1 MPCLLFIIFT
11 KMKITTITS
20 VLALAAAISVN
31 ANAQS
36 RMSEAFTENFDNPSS
51 EFFNIDTRNLRH
63 FCGVPSLSEV
73 GTDVLLM
80 RIDPKTPAGAGRGP
94 EISSRKNTHFGSYSA
109 RLRVPDVKAVQPNVG
124 SVVGYF
130 TYREDRNFGLSEIDI
145 EFLIA
150 DPRIIYVGTWTSTPG
165 NVGQL
170 QRVGRTIN
178 LATGKIYETIYRSYH
193 DGNRNH
199 PFTDS
204 LSTIP
209 TVIEPIEGFDASKQ
223 FYTYGFDWHADRLTW
238 WILHPQTGEKI
249 ILWDYQGTT
258 PNFSGIP
265 QPPSTYLLNF
275 WHTNDWSVETN
286 PRSLEAPAYPY
297 MLEADWMSFEPF
309 EDESNAWI
317 EKNNW
322 K

>member
-1 MPCLLFIIFT
+1 
-11 KMKITTITS
+11 MKLTTIF
-20 VLALAAAISVN
+20 AAAVLSV
-31 ANAQS
+31 ALPFSTGAQS
-36 RMSEAFTENFDNPSS
+36 RMSAAFTENFDNPNS
-51 EFFNIDTRNLRH
+51 EYFNINTRNFKH
-63 FCGVPSLSEV
+63 FCGVPSLSEK
-73 GTDVLLM
+73 GTGVLLL

-94 EISSRKNTHFGSYSA
+94 EISSKKPTHFGSYSA
-109 RLRVPDVKAVQPNVG
+109 RLRVPDVKDVQPNVG

-130 TYREDRNFGLSEIDI
+130 TYREDGKFGLSEIDI

-150 DPRIIYVGTWTSTPG
+150 DPRIIYIGTWTSTPG
-165 NVGQL
+165 NIGQL
-170 QRVGRTIN
+170 QRVGRIIN
-178 LATGKIYETIYRSYH
+178 LATGRILDTSYRSFH

-199 PFTDS
+199 AFTDPKATS
-204 LSTIP
+204 PSTIA
-209 TVIEPIEGFDASKQ
+209 PIEGFDASKQ

-238 WILHPQTGEKI
+238 WMLHPQTNEKI

-265 QPPSTYLLNF
+265 QPPTTYLLNF

-286 PRSLEAPAYPY
+286 RNSLEAPAYPY
-297 MLEADWMSFEPF
+297 MLEADWMSFVPF
-309 EDESNAWI
+309 EEESNTWI